1 MHADNW
7 SCSFELWCRRGL
19 AIFDWRVCG
28 ISTGKWGSSS
38 LLSVVAWQWF
48 AILQCHGGRV
58 LWDTWCRSARAF
70 CTIGRLISYS
80 GVWQICGNSFPKS
93 ASSSNSFSELILQ
106 NSHKNRAWLR
116 PLRSVHLWVCEPN
129 YRDVFEVRLEL
140 FETLLHWTVQSH
152 FSLVALKT
160 HYCTWHSWRSSF
172 LSCLLISGFPTST
185 AFTGKYHQGSEDW
198 KDLVITFLIQTRDV
212 NHRPPPLCK
221 YNSMD
226 MIKFWWLHLG
236 SIKGRDLSIT
246 KSGVKQVW
254 NQIWDLCWLSLCVHT
269 ACSSWGMHFWSFLML
284 SAILVWDV
292 CRIIELE

>member
-1 MHADNW
+1 MGDGF
-7 SCSFELWCRRGL
+7 SGTPDVE
-19 AIFDWRVCG
+19 VPE
-28 ISTGKWGSSS
+28 
-38 LLSVVAWQWF
+38 LSVPLEVWLAASKCWQATCSVDIWLLY
-48 AILQCHGGRV
+48 LQV
-58 LWDTWCRSARAF
+58 EPSTDKT
-70 CTIGRLISYS
+70 YS
-80 GVWQICGNSFPKS
+80 GVWQILGNSFPKS

-129 YRDVFEVRLEL
+129 YRDVFEARLEL
-140 FETLLHWTVQSH
+140 FGTLLHWTVQSH

-185 AFTGKYHQGSEDW
+185 AFTGKYYQGSEDW
-198 KDLVITFLIQTRDV
+198 KDLVTTFLIQTRDV
-212 NHRPPPLCK
+212 NCRPPPVCK

-236 SIKGRDLSIT
+236 SIKGRDLPIT